1 MGRGMRGVVPLELSG
16 WFVALVGNTNA
27 WLPGIG
33 DMPSTRFCLI
43 NRGDASKSLGA
54 GLLFAI
60 VMYCEGKKK
69 CNKMH
74 K

>member
-1 MGRGMRGVVPLELSG
+1 MRGVVALELSG

-43 NRGDASKSLGA
+43 NRGDTSKSFGA

-60 VMYCEGKKK
+60 EINCGVKKK
-69 CNKMH
+69 K
-74 K
+74 KDDIYE